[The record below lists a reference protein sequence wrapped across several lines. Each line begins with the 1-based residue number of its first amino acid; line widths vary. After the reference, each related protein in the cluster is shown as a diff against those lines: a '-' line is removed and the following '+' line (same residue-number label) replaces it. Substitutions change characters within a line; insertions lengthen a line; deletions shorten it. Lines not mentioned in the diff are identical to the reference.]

1 MIERVWHG
9 ITTSENSDRYITHL
23 QDDTF
28 PKLKK
33 LSGHLNSKILKRQLT
48 NNNIEFVIIT
58 RWKSMAEIRGFAGKI
73 SQSRAGV
80 QASQCRSSGRHEES
94 GRGQP
99 VYVRRGLGG
108 GKRAGSKTKGNE
120 ARQTSQGTETVRRC
134 PEGEGTV
141 AKARGRDIFFG
152 GVWVSE

>member
-58 RWKSMAEIRGFAGKI
+58 RWKSMAEIRGFAGKNI
-73 SQSRAGV
+73 DVAVIPKTAQSLLL
-80 QASQCRSSGRHEES
+80 SYDES
-94 GRGQP
+94 VAHYQ
-99 VYVRRGLGG
+99 VY
-108 GKRAGSKTKGNE
+108 
-120 ARQTSQGTETVRRC
+120 TES
-134 PEGEGTV
+134 
-141 AKARGRDIFFG
+141 A
-152 GVWVSE
+152 